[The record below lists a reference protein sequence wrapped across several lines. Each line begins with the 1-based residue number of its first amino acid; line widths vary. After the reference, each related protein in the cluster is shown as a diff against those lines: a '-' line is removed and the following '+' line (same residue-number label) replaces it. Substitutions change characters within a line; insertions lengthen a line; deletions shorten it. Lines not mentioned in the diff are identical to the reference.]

1 MPTKKPHHHGN
12 LRAALIQAGLD
23 LIQSEG
29 PDALSIRKVAAM
41 AGVSHAAPAHH
52 FPSLAHLR
60 TAVVAEGYRRFTA
73 SMEAAIAEAD
83 GTPRDVVLAACLGY
97 LRFAWAYSGVFSLM
111 FGPNVHGHDDPD
123 LRDKRR
129 LLESIPGVGERTIA
143 VLLAYRTDPSRF
155 GSAKQAAAF
164 AGLDPRQHESGSSV
178 RLKPR
183 LSKVGHAALRKAL
196 YMPAMVTLYKTDW
209 GKRFRDRLALAGK
222 PPKLIIGAMMRKLVY
237 VAFGVLKS
245 RKPFDPSLHGA

>member
-1 MPTKKPHHHGN
+1 M
-12 LRAALIQAGLD
+12 
-23 LIQSEG
+23 
-29 PDALSIRKVAAM
+29 
-41 AGVSHAAPAHH
+41 
-52 FPSLAHLR
+52 
-60 TAVVAEGYRRFTA
+60 
-73 SMEAAIAEAD
+73 
-83 GTPRDVVLAACLGY
+83 
-97 LRFAWAYSGVFSLM
+97 
-111 FGPNVHGHDDPD
+111 
-123 LRDKRR
+123 
-129 LLESIPGVGERTIA
+129 GERTIA

-183 LSKVGHAALRKAL
+183 LSKIGHAALRKAL

>member
-123 LRDKRR
+123 LRDASDAAYGVFVRICAPFAKDDAVQTELTVWSLVHGYASLAVAGNRR
-129 LLESIPGVGERTIA
+129 LVPSEAAEA
-143 VLLAYRTDPSRF
+143 VFRGMF
-155 GSAKQAAAF
+155 AKLDLGAAEA
-164 AGLDPRQHESGSSV
+164 
-178 RLKPR
+178 
-183 LSKVGHAALRKAL
+183 
-196 YMPAMVTLYKTDW
+196 
-209 GKRFRDRLALAGK
+209 
-222 PPKLIIGAMMRKLVY
+222 
-237 VAFGVLKS
+237 
-245 RKPFDPSLHGA
+245 

>member
-60 TAVVAEGYRRFTA
+60 TAVVAEGYRRFSA

-111 FGPNVHGHDDPD
+111 FGPNVHGHDDAD
-123 LRDKRR
+123 LRDASDAAYGVLVRICAPFAKDDAVRTELTVWSLVHGYASLAVAGNRR
-129 LLESIPGVGERTIA
+129 LVPGEAAEA
-143 VLLAYRTDPSRF
+143 VFRGMF
-155 GSAKQAAAF
+155 AKLDLGAAEA
-164 AGLDPRQHESGSSV
+164 
-178 RLKPR
+178 
-183 LSKVGHAALRKAL
+183 
-196 YMPAMVTLYKTDW
+196 
-209 GKRFRDRLALAGK
+209 
-222 PPKLIIGAMMRKLVY
+222 
-237 VAFGVLKS
+237 
-245 RKPFDPSLHGA
+245 

>member
-1 MPTKKPHHHGN
+1 MTTKKPHHHGN

-123 LRDKRR
+123 LRDASDAAYGVLVRICAPFAKDDAVQTELTVWSLVHGYASLAVAGNRR
-129 LLESIPGVGERTIA
+129 LVPGEAAEA
-143 VLLAYRTDPSRF
+143 VFRGMF
-155 GSAKQAAAF
+155 AKLDLGAAEA
-164 AGLDPRQHESGSSV
+164 
-178 RLKPR
+178 
-183 LSKVGHAALRKAL
+183 
-196 YMPAMVTLYKTDW
+196 
-209 GKRFRDRLALAGK
+209 
-222 PPKLIIGAMMRKLVY
+222 
-237 VAFGVLKS
+237 
-245 RKPFDPSLHGA
+245 